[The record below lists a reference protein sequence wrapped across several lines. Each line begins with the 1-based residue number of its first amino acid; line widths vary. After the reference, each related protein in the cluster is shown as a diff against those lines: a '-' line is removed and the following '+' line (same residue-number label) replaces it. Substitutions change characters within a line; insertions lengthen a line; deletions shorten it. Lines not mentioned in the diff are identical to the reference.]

1 MAKKMI
7 ICGKCANTKFD
18 LSKLDAAAMKAEKMK
33 CESCGKMRY
42 CVEYELKGKEDNLA
56 WQK

>member
-1 MAKKMI
+1 MGKKTI

-18 LSKLDAAAMKAEKMK
+18 PSRLAAAAMKAEKMK

-42 CVEYELKGKEDNLA
+42 CAVYEVRLKEGKR
-56 WQK
+56 

>member
-1 MAKKMI
+1 MGKKII

-18 LSKLDAAAMKAEKMK
+18 LSRLAAAAMKAEKMK
-33 CESCGKMRY
+33 CDSCGKMRY
-42 CVEYELKGKEDNLA
+42 CVEYEVKLKRDDPT